1 MLDHFDAVRIGLTAT
16 PLVGDCPRIGTRT
29 TRPRCATRSSS
40 SRSSAPTFRYTLKE
54 AVEAGYLVPYRIYRA
69 QTVKTAATGGFEVK
83 REEIDWEALDGDTR
97 AELEE
102 LFGGGNTINVDP
114 AALERRFTVPER
126 NRAMVR
132 EFREV
137 LEKGYTGSDGVR
149 RAPAT
154 GARRSCSR

>member
-1 MLDHFDAVRIGLTAT
+1 MQRD
-16 PLVGDCPRIGTRT
+16 
-29 TRPRCATRSSS
+29 
-40 SRSSAPTFRYTLKE
+40 
-54 AVEAGYLVPYRIYRA
+54 
-69 QTVKTAATGGFEVK
+69 
-83 REEIDWEALDGDTR
+83 EIDWDALDPDTR

-102 LFGGGNTINVDP
+102 LFDGGDTINVDP

-149 RAPAT
+149 RAPT